1 MNKLGIV
8 AIFALMTSVASAET
22 INIPVG
28 GGKVR
33 IDAREC
39 RDGKI
44 CANVSISNGTV
55 RLGSHQFTIDRSA
68 IERLM
73 PKSKSDDE
81 VPPPNSPAN
90 ALPAPV
96 AQQPAVAAPAPGPQ
110 PAAPAQPSAASFEA
124 APAAQPTT
132 PAQPYTSPYRAPRP
146 AMVEPAPAEPMV
158 APSRPV
164 IAAVPPAAEPAPAP
178 AKTVDPNSP
187 IGEWI
192 TEKGEGRIRIEECG
206 PNLCGYVATAKPNE
220 TDAKNPNPALRS
232 RPMLGLPI
240 LINMKPTKPNRWD
253 GKIYNTRDGATYTSH
268 MAIRNPNTLR
278 VEGCLMMFC
287 GGQNWTRA
295 Q

>member
-1 MNKLGIV
+1 MNKLGIAAV
-8 AIFALMTSVASAET
+8 IALMSSAASAET
-22 INIPVG
+22 FNIPIG
-28 GGKVR
+28 GGKLR

-39 RDGKI
+39 RDGKV
-44 CANVSISNGTV
+44 CANVSFSNGSV
-55 RLGSHQFTIDRSA
+55 RLGNHQFTIDKST
-68 IERLM
+68 IERLV
-73 PKSKSDDE
+73 PKPKADE
-81 VPPPNSPAN
+81 EAPPPNSPPSAT
-90 ALPAPV
+90 PAPQPPV
-96 AQQPAVAAPAPGPQ
+96 AMPAPQAATPAPQ
-110 PAAPAQPSAASFEA
+110 PA
-124 APAAQPTT
+124 T
-132 PAQPYTSPYRAPRP
+132 PAQPYTSPYRAPQP
-146 AMVEPAPAEPMV
+146 AVEPAPAAPQSVEPKLV
-158 APSRPV
+158 EPRPVEPARPV
-164 IAAVPPAAEPAPAP
+164 IAAVPPAAEPISTP

-220 TDAKNPNPALRS
+220 TDSKNPNPALRG

-240 LINMKPTKPNRWD
+240 LINMKPTKTNRWD

-268 MAIRNPNTLR
+268 MAMRNPNTLR

>member
-8 AIFALMTSVASAET
+8 AILALTSSAAGAET
-22 INIPVG
+22 LNIPIG

-44 CANVSISNGTV
+44 CANVSFSNGNV
-55 RLGSHQFTIDRSA
+55 RLGNHQFTIDKST
-68 IERLM
+68 IERLV

-81 VPPPNSPAN
+81 ASVPPNNPLSAVPQ
-90 ALPAPV
+90 AP
-96 AQQPAVAAPAPGPQ
+96 AAPAPQAGTPAEPYTSPYPSSPAPQ
-110 PAAPAQPSAASFEA
+110 ASPAQS
-124 APAAQPTT
+124 
-132 PAQPYTSPYRAPRP
+132 YTSPYRAQP
-146 AMVEPAPAEPMV
+146 AAEPEPA
-158 APSRPV
+158 RPV
-164 IAAVPPAAEPAPAP
+164 VAALPPAAEPAPAP
-178 AKTVDPNSP
+178 AKVVDPNSP

-206 PNLCGYVATAKPNE
+206 ANLCGYVATAKPGE
-220 TDAKNPNPALRS
+220 TDAKNPNPALRN

-240 LINMKPTKPNRWD
+240 LINMKPSKANRWD

-268 MAIRNPNTLR
+268 MAMRNPTTLR

>member
-1 MNKLGIV
+1 MNKLGVV
-8 AIFALMTSVASAET
+8 AIAALMSSAASAEV

-28 GGKVR
+28 GGTLR

-44 CANVSISNGTV
+44 CANVSISNGAV
-55 RLGSHQFTIDRSA
+55 RLGNHQFTIDKST

-73 PKSKSDDE
+73 PKAKSDDE
-81 VPPPNSPAN
+81 PAPPNSPPSAT
-90 ALPAPV
+90 LPAP
-96 AQQPAVAAPAPGPQ
+96 QQPAVAAPAPQ
-110 PAAPAQPSAASFEA
+110 AAI
-124 APAAQPTT
+124 
-132 PAQPYTSPYRAPRP
+132 PAQPYTSPYRAPQP
-146 AMVEPAPAEPMV
+146 AVAEPMPVEPKSAEPKSAEPKSVEPRSVEPA
-158 APSRPV
+158 RPV
-164 IAAVPPAAEPAPAP
+164 VAAVPPAAEPNPAP
-178 AKTVDPNSP
+178 AQVVDPNSP

-220 TDAKNPNPALRS
+220 TDSKNPNPALRS

-240 LINMKPTKPNRWD
+240 LINMKPSKANRWD
-253 GKIYNTRDGATYTSH
+253 GKIYNSRDGSTYTSH
-268 MAIRNPNTLR
+268 MAMRNPNTLR